1 MVSKSE
7 LHELVDSLPD
17 EPSLEDLLYAI
28 YVRRA
33 IERGIADDEAGRLVS
48 NEEAMK
54 QIDEWLQSAGQ

>member
-7 LHELVDSLPD
+7 LHELVDTLPD
-17 EPSLEDLLYAI
+17 EPSLEDLLYAV

-33 IERGIADDEAGRLVS
+33 IERGRADEEAGRLIS
-48 NEEAMK
+48 HEEAMK